1 VLGDFWAGL
10 GGKLADRWL
19 AALFSPAFAFWA
31 GGLAAW
37 FYGHGWPV
45 VSRLGWLG
53 ALRKWTAD
61 VRGLPVV
68 VQVLL
73 VLIPLIVITLSG
85 LLLQRLSRPAL
96 RVLEGYWP
104 PALNGIRDWSRR
116 RISDRAD
123 GHAKRLRELLG
134 RPTSQLSAAEVAELG
149 RRLNGYRWTPP
160 ADAQRTPTRLG
171 NALRTSELRPGAR
184 YGLDAVTCW
193 PRLWLLMTDTSRQE
207 VTAARSA
214 LDLSV
219 QVWLCGLAFL
229 AFTGWAWWAPVL
241 GLAVAFATYYTR
253 MLAAARTYGE
263 LVESCY
269 DIHRGLLYDAL
280 RWPRPANPQE
290 EYAAGRRI
298 SAYLSAGSR
307 LASPTF
313 TNPPP

>member
-1 VLGDFWAGL
+1 
-10 GGKLADRWL
+10 
-19 AALFSPAFAFWA
+19 
-31 GGLAAW
+31 
-37 FYGHGWPV
+37 
-45 VSRLGWLG
+45 
-53 ALRKWTAD
+53 
-61 VRGLPVV
+61 
-68 VQVLL
+68 
-73 VLIPLIVITLSG
+73 
-85 LLLQRLSRPAL
+85 
-96 RVLEGYWP
+96 
-104 PALNGIRDWSRR
+104 
-116 RISDRAD
+116 
-123 GHAKRLRELLG
+123 
-134 RPTSQLSAAEVAELG
+134 
-149 RRLNGYRWTPP
+149 
-160 ADAQRTPTRLG
+160 
-171 NALRTSELRPGAR
+171 
-184 YGLDAVTCW
+184 
-193 PRLWLLMTDTSRQE
+193 MTDTSRQE
-207 VTAARSA
+207 VGAARSA

-219 QVWLCGLAFL
+219 QVWLCGLAFV